1 MGKHRGKNK
10 KKDEKKKLFVD
21 EDDNNEWKSSSS
33 SSIAAVT
40 GLSATQPSS
49 ISHISNSTVP
59 ILNTLSIGSPQ
70 QKEIA
75 LLKINEFVVK
85 TSARSHPEQI
95 RDLRLLVKNG
105 LIRKIIPL
113 LCDSKYPGVRFQSCS
128 TLVKIV
134 NLYCKDVNKEIHMSD
149 IWTPLGKSIHLCKI
163 NLDPANVN
171 TDSFLIAV
179 QTIESILEA
188 TEILVNSGIKGVI
201 ERLISP
207 SCDIVNEI
215 LLFLTPD
222 FVSLSKSLLGIYQR
236 SLSIIC
242 LIVDDIFS
250 PPTNLISAIF
260 NKSTIIEN
268 IQQISG
274 NQQYLPELSLVS
286 RMDASSLLINLALIS
301 VSVSSDRNAISNQF
315 VSFQNLAQHALAID
329 TTSATVLNSVKE
341 CILMKEHYDL
351 LVEQASI
358 AAMNGNSDN
367 DGMNTESTVST
378 SAGSESSSASSSKVE
393 PPANYELK
401 IKELEKWLDIIS
413 AQTRA
418 VDIVRNVVVDSM
430 YKSTSKEAHESDDEE
445 DNDMNISNHLSSSSS
460 SMNSSNSQNS
470 QTHAIVMSIL
480 REQAKQ
486 FMQTSYASSL
496 LKVLRDLSIE
506 SEIKGSSR
514 GELLSF
520 HSAVVDCTDAIL
532 QLAIEEKQSDIS
544 TSQEL
549 IQLLTICAETCLSI
563 MQSKTKNLFT
573 DTDEKVISS
582 LTSLMWTIARLTS
595 ATSIS
600 PQILEFSRDLCK
612 SPSVPIEARTN
623 LVGFLGVVAQA
634 TYNDTNG
641 ATIRIAI
648 AKTLLDCL
656 TDDPAEDVLCESCN
670 ALIDLYSNDDHDDE
684 LNSLSILQ
692 SFEQLLSSL
701 MPRKKSNK
709 KRNSKVGLSEQ
720 LQILVNDMAA
730 FISYKQG
737 HR

>member
-1 MGKHRGKNK
+1 MGKHRGKSK
-10 KKDEKKKLFVD
+10 RKDEKKKLFV
-21 EDDNNEWKSSSS
+21 EEENENEWNSSS
-33 SSIAAVT
+33 AAAAITT
-40 GLSATQPSS
+40 GLSTSQSS
-49 ISHISNSTVP
+49 FTSHVSSSTVP
-59 ILNTLSIGSPQ
+59 VLNTLSIGSPQ

-105 LIRKIIPL
+105 LIRKLIPL
-113 LCDSKYPGVRFQSCS
+113 ICDSKYPGVRYQSCS

-134 NLYCKDVNKEIHMSD
+134 NLYCKDVNKEIHLSD
-149 IWTPLGKSIHLCKI
+149 IWTPLEKSIQLCKMNI
-163 NLDPANVN
+163 NPSNVN
-171 TDSFLIAV
+171 NDSFAIAV

-207 SCDIVNEI
+207 SCGIVNEI
-215 LLFLTPD
+215 LLFLTLE

-250 PPTNLISAIF
+250 PPSNLVSAIF
-260 NKSTIIEN
+260 SKPAIIEN
-268 IQQISG
+268 IQQISN

-286 RMDASSLLINLALIS
+286 RLDASSLLINLALIS
-301 VSVSSDRNAISNQF
+301 VSATSDRNAIANQF
-315 VSFQNLAQHALAID
+315 VSFQNLAQNVLVID
-329 TTSATVLNSVKE
+329 TTSAVVLNSVKE
-341 CILMKEHYDL
+341 CILMKEQYDL

-358 AAMNGNSDN
+358 AAMNGNGEN
-367 DGMNTESTVST
+367 DGMNTESTAST
-378 SAGSESSSASSSKVE
+378 SAGSESSASSSSKVE
-393 PPANYELK
+393 PPPNYELK
-401 IKELEKWLDIIS
+401 MKELEKWLDVIS

-418 VDIVRNVVVDSM
+418 VDITRNIVVDSM
-430 YKSTSKEAHESDDEE
+430 YKSTTKEAHESDDEE
-445 DNDMNISNHLSSSSS
+445 DGITNSSHMS
-460 SMNSSNSQNS
+460 SMNSSNNQNS
-470 QTHAIVMSIL
+470 PTHTIVMSIL
-480 REQAKQ
+480 REHAKQ
-486 FMQTSYASSL
+486 FMQPSFASSL

-514 GELLSF
+514 GELLSY

-532 QLAIEEKQSDIS
+532 QLAIEEKQSNLS
-544 TSQEL
+544 SSQEL
-549 IQLLTICAETCLSI
+549 FQLLTICAETCLSI
-563 MQSKTKNLFT
+563 IQSKTKNLFT

-623 LVGFLGVVAQA
+623 LVGFLGAVAQA
-634 TYNDTNG
+634 TYNDANAAG
-641 ATIRIAI
+641 IRTAI
-648 AKTLLDCL
+648 AKTLQECL
-656 TDDPAEDVLCESCN
+656 SDDPAEDVLCEACN

-684 LNSLSILQ
+684 LKSLGILQ
-692 SFEQLLSSL
+692 SFEVLLSSL

-709 KRNSKVGLSEQ
+709 KRNSKIGLSEQ
-720 LQILVNDMAA
+720 LQILVNDIAA